1 MKIQTP
7 KSPCHFLNFVGWK
20 LFGVWCLGFGVSG
33 FAGERVDMTQIQCG
47 NLIYQGTKSSVCFA
61 DKFLSDVARDTS
73 LNVAKN
79 FYPVKLETDALFDTP
94 FCVFS
99 GDKNFTLSPK
109 ERDNLK
115 KYLRNGGFILASPSC
130 SDENWDKSFRKEL
143 KLCFPDHN
151 LARIPM
157 SHPIF
162 STVNKI
168 SRLTDKYGKATL
180 VEGLEID
187 GRLVLVYSKDGL
199 NDVSN
204 AKGCCCC
211 GGNQISECVK
221 VNVNVLTYAL
231 LY

>member
-1 MKIQTP
+1 MF
-7 KSPCHFLNFVGWK
+7 SGA
-20 LFGVWCLGFGVSG
+20 WCLVLGVSSL
-33 FAGERVDMTQIQCG
+33 AADHVDMTQIQCG

-61 DKFLSDVARDTS
+61 DKFLGDVVRETN

-79 FYPVKLETDALFDTP
+79 FYPVKLESDSLFDTP

-99 GDKNFTLSPK
+99 GDKSFTLQQK
-109 ERDNLK
+109 ERENLK
-115 KYLRNGGFILASPSC
+115 KYLQHGGFILASPSC

-143 KLCFPDHN
+143 KLCFPDRD
-151 LARIPM
+151 LSRIPM
-157 SHPIF
+157 SHAIF
-162 STVNKI
+162 STVKKI
-168 SRLTDKYGKATL
+168 PRLTDKYGKPAL
-180 VEGLEID
+180 IEGLEID
-187 GRLVLVYSKDGL
+187 GRLVLVYSKEGL

-211 GGNQISECVK
+211 GGNQINECVQ